1 MELLVEAQL
10 NTAGTAPH
18 PDERHDIIRAQL
30 LCRLDRYF
38 FASGISD
45 ERERAALIAQACD
58 TLSAPSRLQ
67 SEPSWLRVI
76 AAVDRVLAARHAI
89 DTPGDEARL
98 TCRGRIAEALSAD
111 ERSGST
117 AAESLSPTA
126 DWGTPPRSYRA
137 MPDQELSV
145 RSPRLSWLVDPSA
158 WPSTWR
164 PAQNF
169 VVSLSCLAVVL
180 IP

>member
-10 NTAGTAPH
+10 KTAGTAPH
-18 PDERHDIIRAQL
+18 PGGRHDMIRAQL

-38 FASGISD
+38 FAAGISD
-45 ERERAALIAQACD
+45 ERARAALIAQACD
-58 TLSAPSRLQ
+58 TLSTPSRLQ

-76 AAVDRVLAARHAI
+76 AAVDRVLAERHAI
-89 DTPGDEARL
+89 DTPGGEARL
-98 TCRGRIAEALSAD
+98 TCRGRIAEVFSAD
-111 ERSGST
+111 ERSAGK
-117 AAESLSPTA
+117 AAESLNPTA
-126 DWGTPPRSYRA
+126 DWGTPPRNYRA

-145 RSPRLSWLVDPSA
+145 RRPGLSWLVDPST
-158 WPSTWR
+158 WPSSWR

>member
-1 MELLVEAQL
+1 MK
-10 NTAGTAPH
+10 TAGTTPH
-18 PDERHDIIRAQL
+18 PGGRRDMIRAQL

-38 FASGISD
+38 FAAGVGD

-58 TLSAPSRLQ
+58 TLLAPSRQQ
-67 SEPSWLRVI
+67 SELSWLQVI
-76 AAVDRVLAARHAI
+76 GAVDRVLAERHAI
-89 DTPGDEARL
+89 ETPGDEARL
-98 TCRGRIAEALSAD
+98 TCRGRIAEIFSTD
-111 ERSGST
+111 ERSGGR
-117 AAESLSPTA
+117 AAESLNPTA
-126 DWGTPPRSYRA
+126 DWGTPPRNYRA
-137 MPDQELSV
+137 MPDQDLSV

-164 PAQNF
+164 PAHNF